1 MAIVSNQML
10 VTVLGS
16 QGFIGS
22 RLADYLREEGHEV
35 YAPSRGS
42 VEIFERD
49 LGTVIYAIGLTA
61 DFRSRPYET
70 AEAHVGYLARI
81 LEHARYNSLTY
92 LSSTRV
98 YQGNE
103 SGRED
108 APLQVFPDADG
119 LYNLTKLT
127 GEALCLQTG
136 RGKVARLSNIV
147 GEGASESFVAQLMAE
162 AATGTV
168 QLRSSPESAK
178 DYLLIDDAVRA
189 LVAVAFSDTTG
200 IYNVASGRNT
210 TTAEILEALAT
221 RFSFTTTV
229 AATPPLF
236 SFPVLYTTK
245 LSTLLL
251 WQPREV
257 TAWLK
262 NQNISEEAIA
272 CPTI

>member
-1 MAIVSNQML
+1 
-10 VTVLGS
+10 
-16 QGFIGS
+16 
-22 RLADYLREEGHEV
+22 
-35 YAPSRGS
+35 
-42 VEIFERD
+42 
-49 LGTVIYAIGLTA
+49 
-61 DFRSRPYET
+61 
-70 AEAHVGYLARI
+70 
-81 LEHARYNSLTY
+81 
-92 LSSTRV
+92 
-98 YQGNE
+98 
-103 SGRED
+103 
-108 APLQVFPDADG
+108 
-119 LYNLTKLT
+119 
-127 GEALCLQTG
+127 
-136 RGKVARLSNIV
+136 
-147 GEGASESFVAQLMAE
+147 VAQLMAE